1 MPLPPEAGSLFTLT
15 TGPVACY
22 PEVLSALAQPVLSDA
37 DPAFRALYSA
47 TLEKLR
53 RALPA
58 PKAVILQGEP
68 VLGLEAAA
76 LSLVAPGDV
85 VLNLASGVY
94 GAGYSQWLS
103 RNAKVVN
110 EVRTAFDAVIDP
122 EHVRQAL
129 LEHPETAVVAVCHH
143 DTPSGT
149 LNPLAEI
156 GRVVREHGAL
166 LVVDAVSSWA
176 GMEVDMAGWGIDL
189 LVTGPNKCLGCPPG
203 LTLLGISR
211 RAWEK
216 MRTNPVSPRGSFLSI
231 LDWEGMEDP
240 GRAFPFSPSVA
251 EVHGLAAGLDRYL
264 AEGPEVVWARHALT
278 GAAMRAGVKAMGLT
292 LWPAREET
300 AAATCTAIRLPDGVE
315 QTALRNAMRE
325 NYGVVIS
332 AGRADTL
339 NRLIRVGHMGPT
351 AEPIYVPLVLTALAG
366 ALGRVSGRKWDL
378 GSAVTAALDVM
389 ESGT

>member
-231 LDWEGMEDP
+231 LDW
-240 GRAFPFSPSVA
+240 
-251 EVHGLAAGLDRYL
+251 
-264 AEGPEVVWARHALT
+264 
-278 GAAMRAGVKAMGLT
+278 
-292 LWPAREET
+292 REWKT
-300 AAATCTAIRLPDGVE
+300 R
-315 QTALRNAMRE
+315 
-325 NYGVVIS
+325 
-332 AGRADTL
+332 
-339 NRLIRVGHMGPT
+339 
-351 AEPIYVPLVLTALAG
+351 
-366 ALGRVSGRKWDL
+366 
-378 GSAVTAALDVM
+378 AAL
-389 ESGT
+389 SRFPLP